1 MWNLAWPILLVVG
14 ANTFYNISTKSTPG
28 GVNAFASLAVTY
40 LVCFV
45 LCIAMFFIT
54 ANQKNLVAEISK
66 VNWTSFVLGISVVA
80 LEFGYISIYRAGW
93 KVGTASLVANIIL
106 ACVLVFVGLWLYKE
120 TLSPRK
126 IAGIIVCGVGLFL
139 IGK

>member
-14 ANTFYNISTKSTPG
+14 ANTFYNISAKSMPG

-40 LVCFV
+40 LVGFV
-45 LCIAMFFIT
+45 VCIAIFFIT
-54 ANQKNLVAEISK
+54 ANQKELMAEISK
-66 VNWTSFVLGISVVA
+66 VNWTSFVLGISAVA

-93 KVGTASLVANIIL
+93 KIGTASLVANIGL
-106 ACVLVFVGLWLYKE
+106 ACVLVLIGLWLYKE
-120 TLSPRK
+120 TVSPRK
-126 IAGIIVCGVGLFL
+126 IAGIIVCGIGLFL